1 MWKDLIQ
8 NTSTECVFGEPA
20 SLEDIA
26 AFEKLFNIQ
35 IPDELKTLLGETN
48 GTTNSNGCPLIW
60 STEQII
66 RENLNLGERIEDTYI
81 LFNNLLFVAD
91 AGNGDMFGYSTS
103 EGFIKQNN
111 IYIWNHESNR
121 RNQVATS
128 LKEFVEGW
136 ISGKLS
142 I

>member
-1 MWKDLIQ
+1 M
-8 NTSTECVFGEPA
+8 
-20 SLEDIA
+20 
-26 AFEKLFNIQ
+26 EKLFNIQ
-35 IPDELKTLLGETN
+35 IPGELKTLLGKTN
-48 GTTNSNGCPLIW
+48 GTNDSNSCPLIW

-111 IYIWNHESNR
+111 IYVWNHKNNR
-121 RNQVATS
+121 RKQVATS
-128 LKEFVEGW
+128 LKEFVEDW

>member
-8 NTSTECVFGEPA
+8 NTSAQCVFGEPA

-26 AFEKLFNIQ
+26 VLEKLFNIQ
-35 IPDELKTLLGETN
+35 LPDELKTLLGETN
-48 GTTNSNGCPLIW
+48 GTNDSNGCPLIW

-81 LFNNLLFVAD
+81 LFNNLLLVAD
-91 AGNGDMFGYSTS
+91 AENGDMFGYSTL

-111 IYIWNHESNR
+111 IYVWNHKNNR
-121 RNQVATS
+121 RKQVATS
-128 LKEFVEGW
+128 LKEFVEDW